1 MIEGSTYVLTAPAA
15 RAALAVSVFADR
27 GKNGPPV
34 LASIHVVIND
44 GGIRA
49 EATDRYAALA
59 FGAEI
64 TPKDDAKPVDVLLDG
79 ANALR
84 VARLIKAKS
93 KALVTITFGA
103 GFATISHET
112 FTERVNYVE
121 GEYPTLAKV
130 FHKKESECETVTR
143 ADPVLIGRVGDWF
156 RIGGGDPGRGATFE
170 QFHGRVTRA
179 TGEAAGG
186 EFAAVVMGLSGGAV
200 CVSHQAADEL
210 VSRLFS

>member
-27 GKNGPPV
+27 GKNGLPA
-34 LASIHVVIND
+34 LASVHVVIND
-44 GGIRA
+44 GWIRA

-64 TPKDDAKPVDVLLDG
+64 TPKDDAKPVNVLLDG

-84 VARLIKAKS
+84 VAKRIKAKS
-93 KALVTITFGA
+93 EALVTITFGDE
-103 GFATISHET
+103 FATISHET
-112 FTERVNYVE
+112 SIERVDYVE
-121 GEYPTLAKV
+121 GGYPTLTKV
-130 FHKKESECETVTR
+130 FHKKESERETVTR
-143 ADPVLIGRVGDWF
+143 VNPVLIGRVGDWF
-156 RIGGGDPGRGATFE
+156 RIVGGDPKRGATFE

-179 TGEAAGG
+179 TGWAARG
-186 EFAAVVMGLSGGAV
+186 EFAAVVMGLSAA
-200 CVSHQAADEL
+200 CASHQAADEL

>member
-27 GKNGPPV
+27 GKNGFPV
-34 LASIHVVIND
+34 LASVHVVIND
-44 GGIRA
+44 GWIRA

-84 VARLIKAKS
+84 VAKLIKAKS
-93 KALVTITFGA
+93 EALVTIAFGD

-121 GEYPTLAKV
+121 GGYPTLTKV
-130 FHKKESECETVTR
+130 FHKKESERETVTR
-143 ADPVLIGRVGDWF
+143 VNPVLIGRVGDWF
-156 RIGGGDPGRGATFE
+156 RIVGGDPLRGATFE
-170 QFHGRVTRA
+170 QFHGCVTRA
-179 TGEAAGG
+179 TGEAARG
-186 EFAAVVMGLSGGAV
+186 EFAAVVMGLSGPRT
-200 CVSHQAADEL
+200 SHQAADEL

>member
-1 MIEGSTYVLTAPAA
+1 MVEGSTYVLTAPAA

-27 GKNGPPV
+27 RRNALPC
-34 LASIHVVIND
+34 LASVHVVICD
-44 GGIRA
+44 GRIRA

-79 ANALR
+79 VNALR
-84 VARLIKAKS
+84 VAKLIKAKS
-93 KALVTITFGA
+93 EALVTITFGD

-112 FTERVNYVE
+112 LTERVNYVE
-121 GEYPTLAKV
+121 GEYPTLTKV
-130 FHKKESECETVTR
+130 FRKKESERETATR
-143 ADPVLIGRVGDWF
+143 ANPALIGRFGDWF
-156 RIGGGDPGRGATFE
+156 RIVGGDPRRGATFE

-179 TGEAAGG
+179 TGEAARG
-186 EFAAVVMGLSGGAV
+186 EFAAVMMGLSGGAV
-200 CVSHQAADEL
+200 CASPQAADEL